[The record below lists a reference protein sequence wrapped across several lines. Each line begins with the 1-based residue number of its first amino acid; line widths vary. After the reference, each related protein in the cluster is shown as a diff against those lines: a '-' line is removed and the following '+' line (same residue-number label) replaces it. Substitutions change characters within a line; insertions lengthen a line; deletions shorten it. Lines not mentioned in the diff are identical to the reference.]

1 MSTLG
6 FSPAVEGLIIAR
18 EMGKCAFPACGRH
31 VAHLDRGTGF
41 GWAIHH
47 RRPKSKGGTSLGWV
61 NAAANG
67 VLLCEAHHRHVHGN
81 PAESYASGFL
91 VRANGVQRSDE
102 VAIKHGALGLVF
114 LTDGGGWIPVEEG
127 PTPES
132 MWKDVA

>member
-1 MSTLG
+1 MSALG
-6 FSPAVEGLIIAR
+6 FSPAVEARIIAR
-18 EMGKCAFPACGRH
+18 DLGACAFPICGRH
-31 VAHLDRGTGF
+31 IAHLDRGTGF
-41 GWAIHH
+41 GWAIHY

-91 VRANGVQRSDE
+91 VRANGIQRSDE

-114 LTDGGGWIPVEEG
+114 LTDEGGWIPVEEG

>member
-1 MSTLG
+1 MNGVSAEVVAQIVARDLG
-6 FSPAVEGLIIAR
+6 A
-18 EMGKCAFPACGRH
+18 CAFPSCGRH

-67 VLLCEAHHRHVHGN
+67 VVLCEPHHRHVHAN
-81 PAESYASGFL
+81 PAESYANGFL
-91 VRANGVQRSDE
+91 VRANGIQKADE
-102 VAIKHGALGLVF
+102 VSIRHQLLGHVL
-114 LTDGGGWIPVEEG
+114 LLDDGSWCPVEEG

-132 MWKDVA
+132 WGGEAA